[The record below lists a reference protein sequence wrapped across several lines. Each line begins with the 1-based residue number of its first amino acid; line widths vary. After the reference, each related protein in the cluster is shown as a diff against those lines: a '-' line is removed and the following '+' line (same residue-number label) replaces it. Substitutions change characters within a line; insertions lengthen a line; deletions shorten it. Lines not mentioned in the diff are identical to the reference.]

1 MLARLSLSLVRSV
14 AVSVARSF
22 VRSFIR
28 SYPDPDPN
36 NKFRACVGRNLANM
50 ELLIIVASLFRR
62 YHFVLEDPDKEVR
75 VVSLSLSCV
84 LGCLE
89 LSVYLIN

>member
-1 MLARLSLSLVRSV
+1 M
-14 AVSVARSF
+14 
-22 VRSFIR
+22 
-28 SYPDPDPN
+28 
-36 NKFRACVGRNLANM
+36 GRNLANM

-89 LSVYLIN
+89 LTNTFISIIISLYLISISSRLNLNLNLTLSHLNLNLT